1 MKQALHLKI
10 GQQLT
15 MTPQLQQAIRLLQ
28 LSSLDLQQEIQEALE
43 SNVMLELDETDKVS
57 ESSSD
62 EPLNGEVKELT
73 KQIDDGINTLEPS
86 APDSTASQEST
97 VEAKSAD
104 NDQIDFDEIQNTI
117 PEDLPTDSSWDEVF
131 DSNPVQATNSSTQY
145 SGEDSNFLENSGK
158 LEDNIQEH
166 LQWQLELTPMTEQD
180 RRIADAIIDAV
191 NEDGYLSQ
199 TVDELLEGFSDEPDI
214 ESEEIEAVLH
224 LIHNFDPPGVAA
236 RDLQEN
242 LAIQLRFL
250 DDACVWKKEAQIL
263 VDRHLNLL
271 ANRDFATLKRRM
283 KLDEDSLAEVIRL
296 IKSLNPRPGGQISD
310 TKTQYIVPD
319 VIVKKV
325 KGVWHAELNIDS
337 MPPLAIN
344 KHYMNLAKEM
354 KKSADAQSL
363 KDHLQEARWFIKSL
377 QSRND
382 TLLKVARCIL
392 DFQRDFFD
400 YGDEYMKALVLAD
413 VANVVEMHESTIS
426 RVTTQKYMHTP
437 KGIFELKYF
446 FSSHVSTASGGE
458 VSATAIRAVI
468 RKLISN
474 EDSRK
479 PLSDNKLSKLLE
491 AQNYKVARRTIA
503 KYRESMSIPPS
514 NERKSIV

>member
-43 SNVMLELDETDKVS
+43 SNVMLELEEGDKAADTNK
-57 ESSSD
+57 ES
-62 EPLNGEVKELT
+62 EPLNGETKELS
-73 KQIDDGINTLEPS
+73 KQVDETINALDSNAEPS
-86 APDSTASQEST
+86 
-97 VEAKSAD
+97 VEASTPD
-104 NDQIDFDEIQNTI
+104 NDQIDFTEIQNTI

-131 DSNPVQATNSSTQY
+131 DSNPVQASSGATQY
-145 SGEDSNFLENSGK
+145 SGDDSNFLENSGK
-158 LEDNIQEH
+158 LDDNIQEH
-166 LQWQLELTPMTEQD
+166 LQWQLDLTPMSDQD
-180 RRIADAIIDAV
+180 RRIADAIIDSIS
-191 NEDGYLSQ
+191 EDGYLSS
-199 TVDELLEGFSDEPDI
+199 TIDDLLEGFKDEPDI
-214 ESEEIEAVLH
+214 ETEEVEAVLH
-224 LIHNFDPPGVAA
+224 LIHNFDPVGVGA

-242 LAIQLRFL
+242 LSIQLRFI
-250 DDACVWKKEAQIL
+250 DDCDWKKEAQIL
-263 VDRHLNLL
+263 VERHLNLL

-283 KLDEDSLAEVIRL
+283 KLDEDSLGQVILL

-310 TKTQYIVPD
+310 QKPQYIVPD

-325 KGVWHAELNIDS
+325 KGVWHAELNNDS

-344 KHYMNLAKEM
+344 KQYMNLAKEL
-354 KKSADAQSL
+354 KKSKDSQSL
-363 KDHLQEARWFIKSL
+363 KEHLQEARWFIKSL
-377 QSRND
+377 QSRNQ
-382 TLLKVARCIL
+382 TLLKVSRCIL

-413 VANVVEMHESTIS
+413 VANTVEMHESTIS

-468 RKLISN
+468 RKLIAN

-503 KYRESMSIPPS
+503 IYRGSMSIPPS
-514 NERKSIV
+514 FERKSIV

>member
-43 SNVMLELDETDKVS
+43 SNVMLELEETDKSTETNS
-57 ESSSD
+57 ESEA
-62 EPLNGEVKELT
+62 EPLNGEAKELS
-73 KQIDDGINTLEPS
+73 KQVDETISAIDSSAEATSEANTP
-86 APDSTASQEST
+86 
-97 VEAKSAD
+97 D

-117 PEDLPTDSSWDEVF
+117 PDDLPTDSNWDEVF
-131 DSNPVQATNSSTQY
+131 DSNPVQATSNTSQY
-145 SGEDSNFLENSGK
+145 SGDDSNFLENSGK
-158 LEDNIQEH
+158 LDDNIQEH
-166 LQWQLELTPMTEQD
+166 LQWQLDLTPMGEQD
-180 RRIADAIIDAV
+180 RRIADAIIDAISD
-191 NEDGYLSQ
+191 DGYLSCPIE
-199 TVDELLEGFSDEPDI
+199 ELLEGFKDEPDV
-214 ESEEIEAVLH
+214 ETEEIEAVLH
-224 LIHNFDPPGVAA
+224 LIHNFDPVGVGA

-242 LAIQLRFL
+242 LSIQLRFL
-250 DDACVWKKEAQIL
+250 DDDCAWKKEAQIL
-263 VDRHLNLL
+263 VERHLNLL
-271 ANRDFATLKRRM
+271 AGRDFPTLKRRM
-283 KLDEDSLAEVIRL
+283 KLDEESLADVIRL

-310 TKTQYIVPD
+310 QKPQYIVPD

-325 KGVWHAELNIDS
+325 KGVWHAELNNDS

-344 KHYMNLAKEM
+344 KHYMNLAKEL
-354 KKSADAQSL
+354 KKSTDAQSL
-363 KDHLQEARWFIKSL
+363 KEHLQEARWFIKSL
-377 QSRND
+377 QSRNE
-382 TLLKVARCIL
+382 TLLKVSRCIL

-468 RKLISN
+468 RKLIGN

>member
-43 SNVMLELDETDKVS
+43 SNVMLELEEGDKAADTNK
-57 ESSSD
+57 ES
-62 EPLNGEVKELT
+62 EPLNGETKELS
-73 KQIDDGINTLEPS
+73 KQVDETINALDSNTEPS
-86 APDSTASQEST
+86 
-97 VEAKSAD
+97 VEASTPD
-104 NDQIDFDEIQNTI
+104 NDQIDFTEIQNTI

-131 DSNPVQATNSSTQY
+131 DSNPVQASSGATQY
-145 SGEDSNFLENSGK
+145 SGDDSNFLENSGK
-158 LEDNIQEH
+158 LDDNIQEH
-166 LQWQLELTPMTEQD
+166 LQWQLDLTPMSDQD
-180 RRIADAIIDAV
+180 RRIADAIIDSIS
-191 NEDGYLSQ
+191 EDGYLSS
-199 TVDELLEGFSDEPDI
+199 TIDDLLEGFKDEPDI
-214 ESEEIEAVLH
+214 ETEEVEAVLH
-224 LIHNFDPPGVAA
+224 LIHNFDPVGVGA

-242 LAIQLRFL
+242 LSIQLRFI
-250 DDACVWKKEAQIL
+250 DDCDWKKEAQIL
-263 VDRHLNLL
+263 VERHLNLL

-283 KLDEDSLAEVIRL
+283 KLDEDSLGQVILL

-310 TKTQYIVPD
+310 QKPQYIVPD

-325 KGVWHAELNIDS
+325 KGVWHAELNNDS

-344 KHYMNLAKEM
+344 KQYMNLAKEL
-354 KKSADAQSL
+354 KKSKDSQSL
-363 KDHLQEARWFIKSL
+363 KEHLQEARWFIKSL
-377 QSRND
+377 QSRNQ
-382 TLLKVARCIL
+382 TLLKVSRCIL

-413 VANVVEMHESTIS
+413 VANTVEMHESTIS

-468 RKLISN
+468 RKLIAN